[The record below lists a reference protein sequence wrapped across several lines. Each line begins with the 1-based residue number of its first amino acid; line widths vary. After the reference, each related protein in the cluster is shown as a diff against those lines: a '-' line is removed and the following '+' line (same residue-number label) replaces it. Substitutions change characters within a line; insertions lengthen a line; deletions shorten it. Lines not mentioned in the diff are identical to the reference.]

1 MAVRPVSPPSTKW
14 TTVQI
19 EVMIVPST
27 PQPEAL
33 PNMPDYAMQDL
44 AAHPEEIG
52 IEQLPNEQ
60 NRPRQVARNAPAD
73 DKEQDE

>member
-1 MAVRPVSPPSTKW
+1 MAVRPASPPSTKW
-14 TTVQI
+14 ATVQI

-44 AAHPEEIG
+44 AAAFVETRS
-52 IEQLPNEQ
+52 EQLPNEQ
-60 NRPRQVARNAPAD
+60 SRPRQVARNAPAD
-73 DKEQDE
+73 GEEQDE